1 MEEIKKVASIVLAH
15 DEAQNTVM
23 RHLPIWKEH
32 TDYLLFVCPEDS
44 MCDVTGEEVI
54 GYGN

>member
-1 MEEIKKVASIVLAH
+1 MDEIKKVASIVLAH

-44 MCDVTGEEVI
+44 MCDIPGEEVI
-54 GYGN
+54 GY